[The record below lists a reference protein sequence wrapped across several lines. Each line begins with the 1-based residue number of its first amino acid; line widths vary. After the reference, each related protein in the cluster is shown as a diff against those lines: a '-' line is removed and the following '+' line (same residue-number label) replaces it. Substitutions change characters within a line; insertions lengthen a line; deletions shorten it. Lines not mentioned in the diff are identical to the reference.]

1 MRRVVVT
8 GLGILSPVGNT
19 VDSFWS
25 ALVNGKNG
33 IGRIT
38 KFDPSSFK
46 TQIAGELKDFSPD
59 PIIDAKVSRRLDL
72 FSQYAI
78 VAAAGAVEQSGI
90 EFDGMDPFKAGVIVG
105 TGIGGI
111 NVLEKQVETYLN
123 KGPGRVSAFYITGMI
138 TNIVTGHIAMKY
150 GIKGPNYVT
159 TSACAS
165 GCHAIGNAYYAIQ
178 RGETDVMLAGGTE
191 GAITPTAV
199 AGFTNIM
206 ALSRRND
213 EPERAS
219 RPFDRGRDGFVMSE
233 GAGVI
238 VLEELEHAK
247 KRGATI
253 YAEMGGGGFTAD
265 AYHITAPDPEGAG
278 ASRAME
284 LAVKHSGMN
293 KQDVDYINCHGT
305 STPAGDI
312 AETMA
317 IKRAFGAKARELS
330 ISSTKS
336 MTGHMLG
343 AAGAVEFVATVLSV
357 YHDVIP
363 PTINVDDP
371 DPECD
376 LDCTPNTAK
385 EKELNFAL
393 SNSFGFGG
401 HNATL
406 AVKKFRG

>member
-1 MRRVVVT
+1 MKRVVVT
-8 GLGILSPVGNT
+8 GLGMLSPVGNT
-19 VDSFWS
+19 VESGWT
-25 ALVNGKNG
+25 ALTNGKSG

-38 KFDPSSFK
+38 KFDPSEYK
-46 TQIAGELKDFSPD
+46 TQIAGELKDFSPE
-59 PIIDAKVSRRLDL
+59 PVITAKESRRLDL
-72 FSQYAI
+72 FSQYGI
-78 VAAAGAVEQSGI
+78 VATDAAVRQSGI
-90 EFDGMDPFKAGVIVG
+90 EFGDMDPFRAGVIVG

-111 NVLEKQVETYLN
+111 NVLENQVENYLN

-138 TNIVTGHIAMKY
+138 TNIVTGHIAMRY

-178 RGETDVMLAGGTE
+178 RGEADVILAGGTE

-199 AGFTNIM
+199 AGFINIM

-213 EPERAS
+213 APERAS
-219 RPFDRGRDGFVMSE
+219 RPFDCGRDGFVMGE
-233 GAGVI
+233 GAGVV

-253 YAEMGGGGFTAD
+253 YAEMSGSGFTAD
-265 AYHITAPDPEGAG
+265 AYHVTAPDPDGAG
-278 ASRAME
+278 ASRSIE
-284 LAVKHSGMN
+284 LAVEHAGMN
-293 KQDVDYINCHGT
+293 LQDVDYVNCHGT

-312 AETMA
+312 AETNA
-317 IKRAFGAKARELS
+317 IKRAFGDHAYNLS

-336 MTGHMLG
+336 MTGHLLG
-343 AAGAVEFVATVLSV
+343 AAGAIEFVATVLSV
-357 YHDVIP
+357 YNNVIP
-363 PTINVDDP
+363 PTINVEDP

-401 HNATL
+401 QNATL

>member
-1 MRRVVVT
+1 MKRVVVT
-8 GLGILSPVGNT
+8 GLGMLSPVGNT
-19 VDSFWS
+19 VESGWA
-25 ALVNGKNG
+25 ALTNGKSG

-38 KFDPSSFK
+38 KFDPSEYK
-46 TQIAGELKDFSPD
+46 TQIAGELKDFSPE
-59 PIIDAKVSRRLDL
+59 PVINAKDSRRLDL
-72 FSQYAI
+72 FSQYGI
-78 VAAAGAVEQSGI
+78 VATDAAVRQSGI
-90 EFDGMDPFKAGVIVG
+90 EFGDMDPFRAGVIVG

-111 NVLEKQVETYLN
+111 NVLESQVENYLN

-138 TNIVTGHIAMKY
+138 TNIVTGHIAMRY

-178 RGETDVMLAGGTE
+178 RGEADVILAGGTE

-199 AGFTNIM
+199 AGFINIM

-219 RPFDRGRDGFVMSE
+219 RPFDCGRDGFVMGE
-233 GAGVI
+233 GAGVV

-253 YAEMGGGGFTAD
+253 YAEMSGSGFTAD
-265 AYHITAPDPEGAG
+265 AYHVTAPDPDGAG
-278 ASRAME
+278 ASRSIE
-284 LAVKHSGMN
+284 LAVEHAGMN
-293 KQDVDYINCHGT
+293 IEDVDYVNCHGT

-312 AETMA
+312 AETNA
-317 IKRAFGAKARELS
+317 IKRAFGDHAYNLS

-336 MTGHMLG
+336 MTGHLLG
-343 AAGAVEFVATVLSV
+343 AAGAIEFVATVLSV
-357 YHDVIP
+357 YNNVIP
-363 PTINVDDP
+363 PTINVEDP

-401 HNATL
+401 QNATL